1 MDNKR
6 VILENTAGSIQV
18 SSYNLTDRLDG
29 GLHLPRSQK
38 GRGGSYTCYDPSE
51 LSASPTTLEFRTTSD
66 EETIDL
72 GRRIAQMLP
81 RRAVVLLIGDL
92 GAGKTTLAKGIVS
105 GRGAAPPDEVSS
117 PTFTLIHEY
126 GSPGK
131 HNLVYHIDLYRLD
144 HASQIA
150 TLGLDELFDREALVL
165 IEWGERFPELL
176 PESLIRIHLIPD
188 ADDPNMRTLRITGLG

>member
-1 MDNKR
+1 M
-6 VILENTAGSIQV
+6 
-18 SSYNLTDRLDG
+18 TDRLDG
-29 GLHLPRSQK
+29 GLHLPRRRIH
-38 GRGGSYTCYDPSE
+38 RGGSYTCYDPSE

-66 EETIDL
+66 QETIDL

-81 RRAVVLLIGDL
+81 HRAVVLLIGDL
-92 GAGKTTLAKGIVS
+92 GAGKTTLAKGIAS

-126 GSPGK
+126 GSPGN

-150 TLGLDELFDREALVL
+150 TLGLDELFDRDALLL

-176 PESLIRIHLIPD
+176 PENLIRIHLTPD
-188 ADDPNMRTLRITGLG
+188 ADDPAIRTLRITGLG